1 MSDQQADSTDAS
13 TDASTESSQ
22 EPAPLEVLAPVPG
35 RAVSMTE
42 VPDPVFAAS
51 LVGPG
56 VAVDPTRSRHRAV
69 APIAGRI
76 MKLHPHAFVVAAPD
90 GRGVLVHLGIDT
102 VQLKGEGFTVLA
114 AEGDEVEAGAPVV
127 EWDPAAIEAGGR
139 SPICPV
145 VALGAA
151 ADALRVTVEG
161 SEVAVGAELFTWSWP

>member
-22 EPAPLEVLAPVPG
+22 EPAPLAVRAPVPG
-35 RAVSMTE
+35 RVIPMAE
-42 VPDPVFAAS
+42 VPDPVFAGS

-56 VAVDPTRSRHRAV
+56 VAVDPARSRHRAV

-76 MKLHPHAFVVAAPD
+76 VKLHPHAFVVTAPD

-114 AEGDEVEAGAPVV
+114 AEGGQVEAGAPVV

-145 VALGAA
+145 VALDAT
-151 ADALRVTVEG
+151 ADDIQV
-161 SEVAVGAELFTWSWP
+161 VADGDELSVGAELFTWS